1 MVNDPTL
8 KIANFEKSQNREISL
23 KKTQILWTDD
33 EIDSLRAHII
43 FLREKGFE
51 VVTAN
56 NGSDAIELVR
66 NAFFD
71 IIFLDENMPGLSGL
85 QTLNEIKTIDP
96 NVPVVMITK
105 SEEENIMDEAI
116 GSKMADYLIKPV
128 NPNQILHSIKKNV
141 EQRRLVTERTTSAYQ
156 SEFSKIGM
164 QLSDDLSFAEWVE
177 VYKKLVFWELEL
189 STSEDSG
196 LHEVLRMQK
205 AEANNLFA
213 RFVRVNY
220 QSWFSQNQNERPM
233 ISTDIFRKKIIPLV
247 DAGDK
252 VFVLVIDNLRYDQYR
267 VLSTVLN
274 NYFHAEEEDLYCS
287 ILPTATMYARNA
299 MFSGLMPSEIERLYP
314 EYWEDDDNEGHK
326 NRFEQELLQKQLTRL
341 GKNYKLF
348 FEKITSMKSGKKMTD
363 YLGNVLQSDLTVMVF
378 NFVDMISHARTE
390 MDMIKELAS
399 DEAAYRSLTLSWF
412 NHSSLL
418 DLLRLL
424 SENRVKVVLTTDHG
438 AIRVDNPQKV
448 IGDRETNTN
457 LRYKLGRNLNFKSK
471 SIYEIKNPASI
482 YLPSRNVS
490 TTYIFATNSEFF
502 AYPNNYNHF
511 AQYYRNTFQHGGVSL
526 EEMIIPIAT
535 LRPKG

>member
-1 MVNDPTL
+1 M
-8 KIANFEKSQNREISL
+8 
-23 KKTQILWTDD
+23 KKTKILWVDD
-33 EIDSLRAHII
+33 EIDLLRAHIM
-43 FLREKGFE
+43 FLEEKGFD

-56 NGSDAIELVR
+56 NGTDAIELVK
-66 NAFFD
+66 NDFFD

-96 NVPVVMITK
+96 NLPVVMITK
-105 SEEENIMDEAI
+105 SEEEDIMEEAI

-141 EQRRLVTERTTSAYQ
+141 DQRRLVTQRTNSAYQ

-164 QLSDDLSFAEWVE
+164 QISDKLSFPEWIE

-189 STSEDSG
+189 ANSEDSAMD
-196 LHEVLRMQK
+196 EVLKMQK
-205 AEANNLFA
+205 SEANNSFA
-213 RFVRVNY
+213 KYIRNNY
-220 QSWFSQNQNERPM
+220 QSWFSNDNSARPLL
-233 ISTDIFRKKIIPLV
+233 SPDIFRKKIIPLV
-247 DAGDK
+247 DAGNK

-274 NYFHAEEEDLYCS
+274 NYYHVEEEDLYCS

-299 MFSGLMPSEIERLYP
+299 IFSGLMPSEIERLYP
-314 EYWEDDDNEGHK
+314 EYWDDDDNEGHK
-326 NRFEQELLQKQLTRL
+326 NRFEHELLQKQLTRL
-341 GKNYKLF
+341 GKNFKLF
-348 FEKITSMKSGKKMTD
+348 FEKITSVKAGKKMSD
-363 YLGNVLQSDLTVMVF
+363 YIGNILQSDLSVMVF

-418 DLLRLL
+418 DLLKLL
-424 SENRVKVVLTTDHG
+424 AENKVKVVLTTDHG
-438 AIRVDNPQKV
+438 TIRVDDALKV

-457 LRYKLGRNLNFKSK
+457 LRYKIGRNLNYKSK
-471 SIYEIKNPASI
+471 AIFDVRNPASI

-490 TTYIFATNSEFF
+490 STYIFATNTDFF

-511 AQYYRNTFQHGGVSL
+511 AQYYRNTFQHGGISL
-526 EEMIIPIAT
+526 EEMIIPVIT
-535 LRPKG
+535 LTPKG